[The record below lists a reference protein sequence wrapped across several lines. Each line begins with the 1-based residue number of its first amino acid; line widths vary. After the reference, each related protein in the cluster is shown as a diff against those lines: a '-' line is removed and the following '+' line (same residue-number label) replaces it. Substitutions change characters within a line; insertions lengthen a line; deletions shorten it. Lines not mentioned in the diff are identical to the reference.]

1 MEKTKGLWSRDTS
14 RKLAVKYG
22 KLKDTGDIIDLDM
35 ANKDTANIKQYY
47 KTTIEI

>member
-1 MEKTKGLWSRDTS
+1 MSQ
-14 RKLAVKYG
+14 YG

-47 KTTIEI
+47 KTTIEILKRKLGG